1 MRALEEWRDGVAW
14 TLNHGRKIRAD
25 DTIPN
30 HLT

>member
-1 MRALEEWRDGVAW
+1 MRALEEECDGVAW
-14 TLNHGRKIRAD
+14 TLNHEAIRAN

>member
-1 MRALEEWRDGVAW
+1 MRVLEEECEGVAW
-14 TLNHGRKIRAD
+14 TSDREPKIRAN